1 MVIMKKKFYL
11 RVMALLM
18 MTFTALCFTVGC
30 DPNENSGDISTGDTV
45 PATEPQTTVAP
56 ETTQDPA
63 AEALKNEVL
72 ELMADDDGDKESLT
86 TLFVPFCGDYK
97 VGNFS
102 KSNDFA
108 VSLDSIYQKNG
119 VSTIKYADGSYTH
132 TVVRDGVQFSISEKD
147 GKSELAGT
155 LDVAGDSYV
164 PSVFYDFGIDISS
177 FYSGK
182 VESSDDIEDPKLTA
196 DMLSVDA
203 TYQICTFSDEYVR
216 EAARLMCASLDYN
229 EAETQEFLSGYEG
242 SGTYYA
248 ADKKVVFVIKGRE
261 KSIGDVTIT
270 LTYSKDD
277 KGGEV
282 SSVKTDFVVESGGMT
297 IPTSQEIIT
306 RNVEYDGNKPV
317 AAYFELRALA
327 SSEFSNQGI
336 SGSVAS
342 TQISGIYLNIK
353 DADNICFDVNVTAT
367 ATTVIAGQKTE
378 SETMISLR
386 KTDGKYE
393 NFYYT
398 VSRDH
403 IEQASLV
410 GNITFGTPDVPKPAT
425 DMEAIIKAELDKRS
439 SI

>member
-1 MVIMKKKFYL
+1 
-11 RVMALLM
+11 
-18 MTFTALCFTVGC
+18 
-30 DPNENSGDISTGDTV
+30 
-45 PATEPQTTVAP
+45 
-56 ETTQDPA
+56 
-63 AEALKNEVL
+63 
-72 ELMADDDGDKESLT
+72 
-86 TLFVPFCGDYK
+86 
-97 VGNFS
+97 
-102 KSNDFA
+102 
-108 VSLDSIYQKNG
+108 SLDSIYQKNG

-132 TVVRDGVQFSISEKD
+132 TVVRDGVQFSINEKD

-155 LDVAGDSYV
+155 LDVAVDSYV
-164 PSVFYDFGIDISS
+164 PSVFYDFGIDISP

-182 VESSDDIEDPKLTA
+182 GENTDDIEDPKLTA

-203 TYQICTFSDEYVR
+203 AYQICTFSDEYVR
-216 EAARLMCASLDYN
+216 EVARLLCASLDYN
-229 EAETQEFLSGYEG
+229 EAETQEFLSVYEG

-317 AAYFELRALA
+317 AAYFELRAFA
-327 SSEFSNQGI
+327 SSEFSNQGV

-342 TQISGIYLNIK
+342 TQISDIYLNIK
-353 DADNICFDVNVTAT
+353 DSDDICFDVNFTSTA
-367 ATTVIAGQKTE
+367 ATVIAGQKTE
-378 SETMISLR
+378 SEATISLR
-386 KTDGKYE
+386 KSDSKYE

-398 VSRDH
+398 VSKDH
-403 IEQASLV
+403 IEQASLS
-410 GNITFGTPDVPKPAT
+410 GNLTFGTPDVPEPAT